1 MALDLTNSA
10 IDRVRLRL
18 GDTTCPYI
26 LDDQTIDYYITKNS
40 NNENRTYRELLTV
53 VLFSLSRLTRERAG
67 DVEVYG
73 SEYFRQY
80 YDAVK
85 LALSNPELNY
95 IVAVPYASGISRN
108 DMATNQQDTDSVDK
122 PFYIGFTDETPSYL
136 NKTTVRSS
144 RYVLLSL
151 LAFLLR

>member
-1 MALDLTNSA
+1 MALDLINSA

-26 LDDQTIDYYITKNS
+26 LDDQSIDYYITKNS
-40 NNENRTYRELLTV
+40 NNENRAYRELLTV

-85 LALSNPELNY
+85 LALSNPDLNY

-122 PFYIGFTDETPSYL
+122 PFYMGFTDETPSYL
-136 NKTTVRSS
+136 NKTVFVPSES
-144 RYVLLSL
+144 GV
-151 LAFLLR
+151 

>member
-40 NNENRTYRELLTV
+40 NNKNRTYRELLTV

-95 IVAVPYASGISRN
+95 IVAMPYAGGISRN

-122 PFYIGFTDETPSYL
+122 PFYMGFTDETPSYL
-136 NKTTVRSS
+136 NKTVFVPSES
-144 RYVLLSL
+144 EV
-151 LAFLLR
+151 

>member
-53 VLFSLSRLTRERAG
+53 VLFSLSRYTRERAG
-67 DVEVYG
+67 DIEVYG

-108 DMATNQQDTDSVDK
+108 DMLTNQQDTDNVDK
-122 PFYIGFTDETPSYL
+122 PFYMGFTDETPSYL
-136 NKTTVRSS
+136 NKTVFVPSES
-144 RYVLLSL
+144 GV
-151 LAFLLR
+151 

>member
-1 MALDLTNSA
+1 MTLDLSNSA
-10 IDRVRLRL
+10 VDRVRLRL

-26 LDDQTIDYYITKNS
+26 LDDQTIEYYLSKNA

-67 DVEVYG
+67 DIEVYG

-80 YDAVK
+80 FDAVK
-85 LALSNPELNY
+85 LALSNPDLNY
-95 IVAVPYASGISRN
+95 IVAMPYASGISRH

-122 PFYIGFTDETPSYL
+122 PFYMGFTDETPSYL
-136 NKTTVRSS
+136 NKTV
-144 RYVLLSL
+144 
-151 LAFLLR
+151 FLPSESEV

>member
-80 YDAVK
+80 YDSVK

-95 IVAVPYASGISRN
+95 IVAMPYSGGISRS
-108 DMATNQQDTDSVDK
+108 DMLTNQQDTDNVDK
-122 PFYIGFTDETPSYL
+122 PFYSGFTDETPSYL
-136 NKTTVRSS
+136 NKTVFVPSES
-144 RYVLLSL
+144 EM
-151 LAFLLR
+151 

>member
-1 MALDLTNSA
+1 MALDLSNSA

-95 IVAVPYASGISRN
+95 IVAMPYAGGISRN
-108 DMATNQQDTDSVDK
+108 DMATNQQDPDNVDK
-122 PFYIGFTDETPSYL
+122 PFYMGFTDETPSYL
-136 NKTTVRSS
+136 NKTVFVPSES
-144 RYVLLSL
+144 GV
-151 LAFLLR
+151 

>member
-40 NNENRTYRELLTV
+40 NNENQAYKELLTV
-53 VLFSLSRLTRERAG
+53 MLFSLSRLTRERVG

-95 IVAVPYASGISRN
+95 IVAMPYSGGISRN

-122 PFYIGFTDETPSYL
+122 PFYMGFTDETPSYL
-136 NKTTVRSS
+136 NKTVFVPYESE
-144 RYVLLSL
+144 V
-151 LAFLLR
+151 

>member
-1 MALDLTNSA
+1 MALDLSNSA

-95 IVAVPYASGISRN
+95 IVAMPYSGGVSRN
-108 DMATNQQDTDSVDK
+108 DMATNQQDVDSVDK
-122 PFYIGFTDETPSYL
+122 PFYMGFTDETPSYL
-136 NKTTVRSS
+136 NKTIFVPYESG
-144 RYVLLSL
+144 V
-151 LAFLLR
+151 

>member
-40 NNENRTYRELLTV
+40 NNENQAYKELLTV
-53 VLFSLSRLTRERAG
+53 MLFSLSRLTRERAG

-95 IVAVPYASGISRN
+95 IVAMPYAGGISRN

-122 PFYIGFTDETPSYL
+122 PFYMDSL
-136 NKTTVRSS
+136 MKH
-144 RYVLLSL
+144 LLI
-151 LAFLLR
+151 

>member
-1 MALDLTNSA
+1 MTLDLVNSA
-10 IDRVRLRL
+10 TDRVRLRL

-26 LDDQTIDYYITKNS
+26 LDDQTIEYYITKNS

-67 DVEVYG
+67 DLEIFG

-95 IVAVPYASGISRN
+95 IVAVPYAGGISRH

-122 PFYIGFTDETPSYL
+122 PFYMGFTDETPSYL
-136 NKTTVRSS
+136 NKTVFVPSES
-144 RYVLLSL
+144 EM
-151 LAFLLR
+151 

>member
-95 IVAVPYASGISRN
+95 IVAMPYAGGISRN

-122 PFYIGFTDETPSYL
+122 PFYMGFTDETPSYL
-136 NKTTVRSS
+136 NKTIFVPSES
-144 RYVLLSL
+144 GV
-151 LAFLLR
+151 

>member
-1 MALDLTNSA
+1 MSVNLDLTNSA
-10 IDRVRLRL
+10 VDRVRLRL
-18 GDTTCPYI
+18 GDFHCPYI
-26 LDDQTIDYYITKNS
+26 LDDQTIEYYLSKNA

-95 IVAVPYASGISRN
+95 IVAMPYAGGISRN
-108 DMATNQQDTDSVDK
+108 DMATNQQDPDNVDK
-122 PFYIGFTDETPSYL
+122 PFYMGFTDETPSYL
-136 NKTTVRSS
+136 NKTVFVPSES
-144 RYVLLSL
+144 EM
-151 LAFLLR
+151 

>member
-40 NNENRTYRELLTV
+40 NNENRSYRELLTV

-80 YDAVK
+80 FDSVK
-85 LALSNPELNY
+85 LALSNPDLNY
-95 IVAVPYASGISRN
+95 IVAMPYAGGISRN
-108 DMATNQQDTDSVDK
+108 DMLTNQQDVDSVDK
-122 PFYIGFTDETPSYL
+122 PFYSGFTDETPSYL
-136 NKTTVRSS
+136 NKTIFVPSES
-144 RYVLLSL
+144 GV
-151 LAFLLR
+151 